1 MKKFLA
7 TASANNCSAPSVRW
21 VDIDEN
27 NYVDGEIPVEDFGM
41 FLLLDEEVTAN
52 EAIELFLA
60 LIRADEGDYDYRG
73 RPQDDKPEDYLKS
86 SKTRKLYASII

>member
-7 TASANNCSAPSVRW
+7 TMPTNRYVEPSVRW

-27 NYVDGEIPVEDFGM
+27 NYVDGETPVEDFGM

-52 EAIELFLA
+52 EATELFLA
-60 LIRADEGDYDYRG
+60 LIRADDGDYDYRG